1 MKRAATK
8 ALIVA
13 GAAAALVGIG
23 GGIAAAGTRST
34 ASTEWA
40 VDALHEYV
48 KPSDSISI
56 PTLSCG
62 AGGYLKDADYS
73 PGRIVPRGVEV
84 VEPGGVGVTIT
95 HPTYGTMD
103 PTGSWWPTTGTDG
116 NRGWSYA
123 TNWDPF
129 SGHDLAIKLH
139 CTSDPDQAA
148 KKTFVPGFPVP

>member
-1 MKRAATK
+1 MLLDSWLSGGTPNLLRNRYPQRSSNMKRAATK

-23 GGIAAAGTRST
+23 GGTAAAGTRST

-40 VDALHEYV
+40 VDAFHEYV

-73 PGRIVPRGVEV
+73 PGRIAPRGVEV

-95 HPTYGTMD
+95 
-103 PTGSWWPTTGTDG
+103 
-116 NRGWSYA
+116 
-123 TNWDPF
+123 
-129 SGHDLAIKLH
+129 
-139 CTSDPDQAA
+139 
-148 KKTFVPGFPVP
+148 